1 MSLLYTRRRRSQSCG
16 SFASYKEQI
25 AIEKPAKPELI
36 EGYAHIC
43 FDELGLWFRG
53 ILSTPD
59 GQSSYNLLGK
69 RTKLGLTEEINDV
82 TADGSVPDIIRDFPS
97 PLRTPNSGSVEMR
110 SPEFNG
116 IASGSVSRQDSIDSR
131 MERELQFI
139 LEELPISKQ
148 DISPPALDSRN
159 GSEPVSRPGSPPST
173 QQIVRALDNLLIS
186 NPTVC
191 NINAFQLDYNNVSP
205 MSPFRSRSGSRSQQN
220 VDTISVV
227 FDVTVSDLEE
237 GSQHCIRGVSGR
249 KGSNL
254 TLRNR
259 QLVFRTD
266 RSYWGQRADMI
277 IQKQLAAPDM
287 MGQGC
292 HVFAGPMRFYF
303 YDNSLQSSGASSLTN
318 WCW

>member
-1 MSLLYTRRRRSQSCG
+1 MLMELEPRSFSSSDAEFTSLSLPSG
-16 SFASYKEQI
+16 
-25 AIEKPAKPELI
+25 
-36 EGYAHIC
+36 
-43 FDELGLWFRG
+43 FDFLCLC
-53 ILSTPD
+53 S
-59 GQSSYNLLGK
+59 
-69 RTKLGLTEEINDV
+69 
-82 TADGSVPDIIRDFPS
+82 
-97 PLRTPNSGSVEMR
+97 
-110 SPEFNG
+110 
-116 IASGSVSRQDSIDSR
+116 
-131 MERELQFI
+131 
-139 LEELPISKQ
+139 
-148 DISPPALDSRN
+148 
-159 GSEPVSRPGSPPST
+159 
-173 QQIVRALDNLLIS
+173 
-186 NPTVC
+186 